1 MFGNSGFASVSN
13 LYFRNSL
20 EWLLLLEVCWKV
32 DASYSAIISG
42 SVVGVLFSLSRAG
55 IVWYVLLPL
64 IVLIFFQT
72 SADGVDEL
80 RVVTYLNHDCFLLSL
95 MVFRDLQLL

>member
-1 MFGNSGFASVSN
+1 MLVILLSS
-13 LYFRNSL
+13 LDRWCEYYF
-20 EWLLLLEVCWKV
+20 
-32 DASYSAIISG
+32 
-42 SVVGVLFSLSRAG
+42 SRAG